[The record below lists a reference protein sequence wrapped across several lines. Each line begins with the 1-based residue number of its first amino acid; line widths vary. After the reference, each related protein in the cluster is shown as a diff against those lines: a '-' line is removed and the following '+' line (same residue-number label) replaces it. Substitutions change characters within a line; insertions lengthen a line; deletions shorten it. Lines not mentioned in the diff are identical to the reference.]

1 MKANGQLIEM
11 LTRSE
16 IFQSYRRAY
25 TVATGMPV
33 TLRPVTTWQLS
44 FHGKGAGNA
53 FCAVMAGNSHTC
65 AACLRSQEKLA
76 VDAMDEPATRACVY
90 GLCETAVPV
99 KLGPQTI
106 GFLQTGHMMRRKPTR
121 TSFQHAVDQA
131 AKLGVD
137 IGSEQARRAFFETPV
152 TSQRKLEAAT
162 VLLAIF
168 ADHLALLSNQ
178 LLMQAANTEKPA
190 IIRAKQFIR
199 EHYTEHLS
207 LRQISSIV
215 NTSRFHF
222 SKQFRKASGLSF
234 TEFISRTRIEK
245 AKNFLLNPNLRI
257 SEIGFET
264 GFQSLTHFNRVFRKI
279 AGQSPTE
286 YRGRLSTVPG
296 WRLAGSE
303 RASLTAEPG
312 NEAPDMRPITNTLR
326 DHCRLEPDRP
336 APGERPRGESAAVC
350 ASAGPKASNP
360 AWVKHRISSA
370 TFSSL

>member
-1 MKANGQLIEM
+1 MNANGQLIEM
-11 LTRSE
+11 LIRSE
-16 IFQSYRRAY
+16 IFQNYKRAY

-33 TLRPVTTWQLS
+33 SLHPVTTWQLP

-53 FCAVMAGNSHTC
+53 FCAVMAGASHTC

-76 VDAMDEPATRACVY
+76 QDAMDGPATRTCAY

-106 GFLQTGHMMRRKPTR
+106 GFLQTGHMMRQKPTR
-121 TSFQHAVDQA
+121 ASFQHAVDHA

-137 IGSEQARRAFFETPV
+137 IGNGQARRAFFETPV
-152 TSQRKLEAAT
+152 ASKRKLAAAT
-162 VLLAIF
+162 VLLVVF
-168 ADHLALLSNQ
+168 ADHLAMKSNQ
-178 LLMQAANTEKPA
+178 LVLQAVNTEKPS
-190 IIRAKQFIR
+190 ITRAKQFIR

-215 NTSRFHF
+215 NTSPFHF
-222 SKQFRKASGLSF
+222 SKQFSKATGLSF

-257 SEIGFET
+257 SEIGFAT

-286 YRGRLSTVPG
+286 YRGRLSAVAG
-296 WRLAGSE
+296 GRLAGIA
-303 RASLTAEPG
+303 RASLTKGSG
-312 NEAPDMRPITNTLR
+312 NEAPEMRQITNTLR
-326 DHCRLEPDRP
+326 ENYRLESDRP
-336 APGERPRGESAAVC
+336 APGERRRDESAAVY
-350 ASAGPKASNP
+350 ASAGLGSANP
-360 AWVKHRISSA
+360 IWVKHRIATA
-370 TFSSL
+370 TFPSL